1 MKTTKS
7 RTVHAVRILRMGF
20 QSFLESSGKVL
31 SPLWDQEKCGL
42 LEDKHCPK
50 EGRGRAAEGILHHPK
65 KDGLDLGAV
74 HRQGTK
80 KGFLAM
86 GEMFQPLN

>member
-1 MKTTKS
+1 M
-7 RTVHAVRILRMGF
+7 
-20 QSFLESSGKVL
+20 
-31 SPLWDQEKCGL
+31 
-42 LEDKHCPK
+42 EDGPR
-50 EGRGRAAEGILHHPK
+50 EGRGRAAEGTLHRPK